1 MQDLIQEMSQAR
13 KQLNECLIFYKN
25 TGRHLADAEMKYRIA
40 LRKEFLRLKIED
52 GVAWTACSELAR
64 GEDTVAKL
72 RFERDIRKSDYDVCH
87 EKILQL
93 KMEIKILENEIAAER
108 QGL

>member
-1 MQDLIQEMSQAR
+1 MQDLVVEMSQAR

-25 TGRHLADAEMKYRIA
+25 TGRQLADTEMKYRVA
-40 LRKEFLRLKIED
+40 LRKEFLRLHVQD
-52 GVAWTACSELAR
+52 GVAWTACGELAR
-64 GEDTVAKL
+64 GEETVARL
-72 RFERDIRKSDYDVCH
+72 RFERDIRKSDYDCTY

-93 KMEIKILENEIAAER
+93 KTELRILENEINAER